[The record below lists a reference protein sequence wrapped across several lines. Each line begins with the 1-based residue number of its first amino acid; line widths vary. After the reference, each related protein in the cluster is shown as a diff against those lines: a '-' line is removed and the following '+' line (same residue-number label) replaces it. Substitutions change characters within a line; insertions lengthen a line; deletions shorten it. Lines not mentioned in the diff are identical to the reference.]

1 MNSNKFEWVDNEVNL
16 KFVKEL
22 ASELNVSNI
31 ISKILVS
38 RGVDN
43 YAAAQNYFRPN
54 FNQFNDGFLMKGMQK
69 SITRLNSAVRK
80 NESILIYGDY
90 DVDGTCSVAIMVEF
104 LKKIN
109 AKVMYYQPHREIEG
123 YGISLK
129 SVAWCKENSIDLV
142 IALDCGIKDLKAS
155 KSLKEYN
162 VDLIICDHH
171 KPGEL
176 LPEAFSILNP
186 KQYDCEYPFKE
197 LCGCGI
203 GFKLIQCYLKKYNLE
218 IELNSFFQL
227 AAVATAA
234 DLVRLINENRL
245 LVFVGVKAMI
255 KSSILPFQLLFE
267 KLNTQ
272 NNYNIGDLIFKIAPR
287 INAAG
292 RLDSASMATTFLISN
307 IDDVKRNLSKI
318 ESINDKRK
326 KIDEQITDQALD
338 QLSKQSIERFTNF
351 VYSPDWHKGVVG
363 IVASRIIEKYYF
375 PTIVLTGKNEIITG
389 SARSVKGFDLYKV
402 LNKLKHFFLRFG
414 GHKYAAGLS
423 LKKEN
428 LELFKEAFE
437 AEIKK
442 VIKKEDLIPKIYIDS
457 ELSLKELFEN
467 RNQNNTP
474 KIYRIIKQME
484 PFGIGNPKP
493 IFIFKKLM
501 NNIPPKIVGE
511 NHIKFQF
518 TDYLTNHLTD
528 AIWFNSIDSYNMVKN
543 AHFMD
548 VVGTIDENV
557 YKGNRNMQI
566 LIKDIRIV

>member
-54 FNQFNDGFLMKGMQK
+54 FNQFHDGFLMKGMQK

-90 DVDGTCSVAIMVEF
+90 DVDGTCSVALMVEF
-104 LKKIN
+104 FKKIN

-197 LCGCGI
+197 LCGCGV

-234 DLVRLINENRL
+234 DLVPLINENRL
-245 LVFVGVKAMI
+245 LVFLGLKAMN
-255 KSSILPFQLLFE
+255 KSSIPPFQLLFE